1 MGRATKGAQEAG
13 LSNDRQEMFCR
24 AYLANGLNAKAAC
37 IAVGYSIKG
46 AEVQAARLLGSAKV
60 QARIAQLQA
69 PIIEKLEIT
78 TERVLNETAMV
89 AFSRATDVMSWG
101 PGGVNLLDSA
111 QVDAEKAAAVSKA
124 RQTVS
129 AEGGSISLDMHDKL
143 SALKLLGQYLKLWGD
158 NKIEVTMPWAK
169 ELAAMTADELRA
181 RADALRAA
189 REKE

>member
-13 LSNDRQEMFCR
+13 LSNDRQEMFCH

-37 IAVGYSIKG
+37 IAVGYSAKG
-46 AEVQAARLLGSAKV
+46 AEVQAARLLGSARV

-69 PIIEKLEIT
+69 PIIEKLEIS
-78 TERVLNETAMV
+78 TERVLDEV
-89 AFSRATDVMSWG
+89 AACAFGRADRIFKWG
-101 PGGVNLLDSA
+101 PGGVLIVDMD
-111 QVDAEKAAAVSKA
+111 QVPEDQRAAVAEVS
-124 RQTVS
+124 QTFSESSSTVR
-129 AEGGSISLDMHDKL
+129 LKMHDKL
-143 SALKLLGQYLKLWGD
+143 SALRLLGQYLKLWGD
-158 NKIEVTMPWAK
+158 NKIELTVPWAK